1 MSQELIE
8 HHSQIVA
15 KFVRLGLSRGC
26 SIAPF
31 FKRENLL
38 LLLVLDSIVGDFVD
52 ASATKLKLVDWD
64 RSQNTS
70 TLNGRPVR
78 MY

>member
-1 MSQELIE
+1 MSHELIE

-15 KFVRLGLSRGC
+15 KFVRLGLRIVFTEINPIFSNAF
-26 SIAPF
+26 IF
-31 FKRENLL
+31 F
-38 LLLVLDSIVGDFVD
+38 SIVGDFVD

-70 TLNGRPVR
+70 TLNGRLLGILNFF
-78 MY
+78 

>member
-1 MSQELIE
+1 MCGQLDRISQELIE

-15 KFVRLGLSRGC
+15 KFV
-26 SIAPF
+26 
-31 FKRENLL
+31 
-38 LLLVLDSIVGDFVD
+38 SIVGDFVD

-70 TLNGRPVR
+70 ALNGKLFLATIVNSIILHVV
-78 MY
+78 YYYDSYL